1 MTTWTTFETIDESE
15 NWDEFYI
22 DRLGVHQYRQDE
34 RTRFKLERHEGAT
47 FDFGEANIRAFTWVA
62 HDYSPEDDEDES
74 SIGSMREVIRWVAG
88 RILYGA

>member
-1 MTTWTTFETIDESE
+1 MTTWTTFETLDESN

-34 RTRFKLERHEGAT
+34 RTRFKLERRGDEWRVEDLEAEGDQ
-47 FDFGEANIRAFTWVA
+47 F
-62 HDYSPEDDEDES
+62 YKYES
-74 SIGSMREVIRWVAG
+74 NMRDVIHWVAG

>member
-1 MTTWTTFETIDESE
+1 MTTWTTFETIDESQ

-34 RTRFKLERHEGAT
+34 RTRFQLMRTFEDAWRVVDLEALEVA
-47 FDFGEANIRAFTWVA
+47 ENIEQISETAKV
-62 HDYSPEDDEDES
+62 
-74 SIGSMREVIRWVAG
+74 GSMRECVQWVAG

>member
-1 MTTWTTFETIDESE
+1 MTTWTTFETIDESQ

-34 RTRFKLERHEGAT
+34 RTRFELVRIDDAWRVVDLEAL
-47 FDFGEANIRAFTWVA
+47 
-62 HDYSPEDDEDES
+62 EDAEDIEQIS
-74 SIGSMREVIRWVAG
+74 GTSKVGSMRDVIHWVAG